1 MVVCTVIEGE
11 TQKLTRFL
19 VFDDFHLILVEPEV
33 SRVGFGVVRLVA
45 LMEHVAVR
53 VFPFFSDFQRKFD
66 FFIVNLWVL

>member
-45 LMEHVAVR
+45 LMEHVLVTVTSSIFR
-53 VFPFFSDFQRKFD
+53 LLSLSDD
-66 FFIVNLWVL
+66 L